1 MEFLIMAFNLVV
13 LTGRLTAAPEIK
25 TTPSG
30 KSVCSFTIAVD
41 RGYGDNKE
49 TDFITCVAWEKT
61 AEFISKYFNKGSE
74 IGIEGS
80 IQTRKWTDKNGN
92 SRTAFEIRVSNT
104 QFIGGKKE
112 QTENAPDPMM
122 QFAQNNAEFIDI
134 GTVTD
139 SDLPF

>member
-1 MEFLIMAFNLVV
+1 MAFNLVV
-13 LTGRLTAAPEIK
+13 LTGRLTAAPELK
-25 TTPSG
+25 VTPSG

-61 AEFISKYFNKGSE
+61 AEFVSKYFNKGSE

-92 SRTAFEIRVSNT
+92 NRTAFEIRVSNT

-112 QTENAPDPMM
+112 ASVDPLIEVAQKVESFTESSE
-122 QFAQNNAEFIDI
+122 EF
-134 GTVTD
+134 
-139 SDLPF
+139 DLPF

>member
-1 MEFLIMAFNLVV
+1 MAFNLVV

-92 SRTAFEIRVSNT
+92 SRTAFEVRVSNT

-122 QFAQNNAEFIDI
+122 QFAQNNAEFIEI
-134 GTVTD
+134 GAIDD

>member
-1 MEFLIMAFNLVV
+1 MAFNLVV
-13 LTGRLTAAPEIK
+13 LTGRLTAAPELK
-25 TTPSG
+25 VTPSG

-61 AEFISKYFNKGSE
+61 AEFVSKYFNKGSE

-80 IQTRKWTDKNGN
+80 IQTRRWTDKNGN

-104 QFIGGKKE
+104 QFIGGKKAE
-112 QTENAPDPMM
+112 AQGEPMTDPMM
-122 QFAQNNAEFIDI
+122 TFAQNNPEFVAVAD
-134 GTVTD
+134 D

>member
-1 MEFLIMAFNLVV
+1 MAFNLVV
-13 LTGRLTAAPEIK
+13 LTGRLVANPEIK
-25 TTPSG
+25 KTPSG

-92 SRTAFEIRVSNT
+92 SRTAFEVRVSNT

-122 QFAQNNAEFIDI
+122 QFAQNNAEFVEIGAID
-134 GTVTD
+134 D

>member
-1 MEFLIMAFNLVV
+1 MAFNLVV

-61 AEFISKYFNKGSE
+61 AEFIGKYFNKGSE

-92 SRTAFEIRVSNT
+92 SRTAFEIRVSNA

-112 QTENAPDPMM
+112 ASVDPLIEVAQKVESFTESSE
-122 QFAQNNAEFIDI
+122 EF
-134 GTVTD
+134 
-139 SDLPF
+139 DLPF

>member
-61 AEFISKYFNKGSE
+61 AEFIGKYFNKGSE

-80 IQTRKWTDKNGN
+80 IQTRRWTDKNGN
-92 SRTAFEIRVSNT
+92 SRTAFEIRVINT

-112 QTENAPDPMM
+112 TSVDPLIEVAQKVESFTESSE
-122 QFAQNNAEFIDI
+122 EF
-134 GTVTD
+134 
-139 SDLPF
+139 DLPF

>member
-13 LTGRLTAAPEIK
+13 LTGRLTAAPELKI
-25 TTPSG
+25 TPNG
-30 KSVCSFTIAVD
+30 KNVCSFTIAVD
-41 RGYGDNKE
+41 RSYGNNKE

-61 AEFISKYFNKGSE
+61 AEFIKKYFGKGSE

-92 SRTAFEIRVSNT
+92 NRTAFEIRVSNT
-104 QFIGGKKE
+104 QFIGSKK
-112 QTENAPDPMM
+112 TETQEDPLM
-122 QFAQNNAEFIDI
+122 QFAQTNPEFVEV
-134 GTVTD
+134 GTVND

>member
-1 MEFLIMAFNLVV
+1 MAFNLVV

-112 QTENAPDPMM
+112 TSVDPLIEVAQKVEGFTE
-122 QFAQNNAEFIDI
+122 F
-134 GTVTD
+134 GTISSD
-139 SDLPF
+139 DLPF

>member
-1 MEFLIMAFNLVV
+1 MAFNLVV

-112 QTENAPDPMM
+112 TSVDPLIEVAQKVEGFTE
-122 QFAQNNAEFIDI
+122 FGTID
-134 GTVTD
+134 D

>member
-1 MEFLIMAFNLVV
+1 MAFNLVV
-13 LTGRLTAAPEIK
+13 LTGRLVANPEIK

-92 SRTAFEIRVSNT
+92 NRTAFEIRVSNT

-112 QTENAPDPMM
+112 ASVDPLIEVAQKVESFTEITD
-122 QFAQNNAEFIDI
+122 
-134 GTVTD
+134 D

>member
-13 LTGRLTAAPEIK
+13 LTGRLTASPELK
-25 TTPSG
+25 VTPSG
-30 KSVCSFTIAVD
+30 KNVCSFTIAVD

-112 QTENAPDPMM
+112 TSVDPLIEVAQKIDDFTEVGT
-122 QFAQNNAEFIDI
+122 ID
-134 GTVTD
+134 D